1 MAFAERALLLAWLAV
16 LAMSG
21 AASAEPPVLGTLGP
35 TRPIGD
41 YLEPVARPDFH
52 QATPAA
58 PPAHPRP
65 ITPHYPVRT
74 PALTPGTV
82 PGRAAQLPQLAG
94 RPLFL
99 VGSDSFSKAWLGQH
113 QARLKAVGAVGL
125 LVQAET
131 ARDLADIQALAPGVP
146 IAPVDGTDT
155 AKALGL
161 AHYPVLVSAGRIE
174 Q

>member
-1 MAFAERALLLAWLAV
+1 MASERAPLLAWLAA
-16 LAMSG
+16 LAMAG
-21 AASAEPPVLGTLGP
+21 AARAEPVVLGELGP
-35 TRPIGD
+35 TRPVGD
-41 YLEPVARPDFH
+41 YLEAAARPDFH
-52 QATPAA
+52 QAAPATP
-58 PPAHPRP
+58 PTPPRP

-74 PALTPGTV
+74 PGLTPGAV
-82 PGRAAQLPQLAG
+82 PSRAVRLPQLAG

-99 VGSDSFSKAWLGQH
+99 VGSDSFSRAWLGRH

-146 IAPVDGTDT
+146 ISPVDGTGT
-155 AKALGL
+155 AQALGL